1 MASEECC
8 IGCEGITR
16 SWQDT
21 LISSQRLVRDQDF
34 SLQLFPLIKQSIHSS
49 SSVSNQQFDFVWEKC
64 KIHAGLCKHS
74 WCCLLGSRLCSR
86 NTVSDPTGVIRG
98 SGHFSLGL
106 GKRTPRLWIMAI
118 PAAFRFERKFLHLK
132 AWTYLLGDAN
142 SVETFPLENLLVF
155 IHKVCSRDRNTIP
168 LHDIYSFF
176 FFPNT
181 VLSFR

>member
-16 SWQDT
+16 SWQDM

-64 KIHAGLCKHS
+64 RIHTELCKHS
-74 WCCLLGSRLCSR
+74 WCCLPGSRLCSR

-118 PAAFRFERKFLHLK
+118 PAAFRFERKFLYLK
-132 AWTYLLGDAN
+132 AWPYLLGDAN
-142 SVETFPLENLLVF
+142 SVKAFPLENLLVF
-155 IHKVCSRDRNTIP
+155 THKVYSRDRNTIP
-168 LHDIYSFF
+168 LHESTLFF
-176 FFPNT
+176 FNT
-181 VLSFR
+181 VLSFH